1 MILTVTYNKYKSSG
15 KQNPKEADIANMKP
29 LHWNEHATITFRNF
43 DEINYSA
50 MYLKSLLKVQQ
61 NSLMKHG
68 NFKCCINDI
77 LCLVVTSFQLAY
89 LILRFLK

>member
-1 MILTVTYNKYKSSG
+1 MSLTVTYNIYKSIGNQS
-15 KQNPKEADIANMKP
+15 PKEPGVANMKP

-50 MYLKSLLKVQQ
+50 MYLKSLLKVQKI
-61 NSLMKHG
+61 SLMKND

-77 LCLVVTSFQLAY
+77 LCLVVTSF
-89 LILRFLK
+89 